1 VKVSG
6 TATLHGPVDRVYGAL
21 NDPAV
26 LVRTIPGCERLE
38 QVGADA
44 YRMTVT
50 AGVASIRGTFSGD
63 VRLTDQRAP
72 HSFVLRASGSGS
84 PGTVTADVAVTL
96 ADAGDG
102 STLLSYDADA
112 VVGGMVGGVGQ
123 RVLSGVARK
132 TAGEFFAAVDDVL
145 TGATPARAEAET
157 VPAAAAPTGALPGG
171 PPAVFTRPAAPAATA
186 RAGDLWTLMAA
197 ASLGAFTALAG
208 VAVGWSL
215 ARSATRRTHH
225 TRRPRRTRP
234 TSRPARRMWSGSAGR
249 STPKACSPANPKRAG

>member
-1 VKVSG
+1 MKVSG
-6 TATLHGPVDRVYGAL
+6 TATLHGPVDRVYGVL

-38 QVGADA
+38 QVGVDA

-72 HSFVLRASGSGS
+72 HSFVLRASGSGG
-84 PGTVTADVAVTL
+84 PGTVAADVAVTL

-123 RVLSGVARK
+123 RVLAGVARK

-145 TGATPARAEAET
+145 TGAAPA
-157 VPAAAAPTGALPGG
+157 VPAAAVAGAAPGRPVAEGAAGAAVPEAA
-171 PPAVFTRPAAPAATA
+171 PAVFTRPAAAPGAG
-186 RAGDLWTLMAA
+186 RSGDLWALVAA
-197 ASLGAFTALAG
+197 ASLGAFTALGG
-208 VAVGWSL
+208 VAIGWAL
-215 ARSATRRTHH
+215 GRSA
-225 TRRPRRTRP
+225 
-234 TSRPARRMWSGSAGR
+234 ARR
-249 STPKACSPANPKRAG
+249 